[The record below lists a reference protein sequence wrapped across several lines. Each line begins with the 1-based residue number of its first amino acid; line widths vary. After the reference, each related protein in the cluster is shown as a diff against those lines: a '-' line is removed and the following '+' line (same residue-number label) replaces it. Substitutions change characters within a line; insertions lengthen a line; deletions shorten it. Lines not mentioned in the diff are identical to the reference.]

1 MPLPPPRPAAQRK
14 ADALAKL
21 AEQGADVWVASS
33 DADPYLVPLSL
44 AWVSGRVV
52 LAVQAASRT
61 ARNITASGT
70 ARLGLGPTRDVVII
84 DAVLDAVH
92 DLADAPAPIIAAY
105 VTQADWDPRS
115 AGTGYL
121 LLVLRPQRLQAW
133 RESNELA
140 GRTLMRDGVWLS

>member
-21 AEQGADVWVASS
+21 AEHGADVWVASS
-33 DADPYLVPLSL
+33 AAEPYLVPLSL

-52 LAVQAASRT
+52 LALEATSRT
-61 ARNITASGT
+61 ARNITASAT

-84 DAVLDAVH
+84 DAALQAVH
-92 DLADAPAPIIAAY
+92 DLVDAPADLIAAY
-105 VTQADWDPRS
+105 VAQADWDPRS

-133 RESNELA
+133 RESNELT
-140 GRTLMRDGVWLS
+140 GRTLMRDGVWLF